1 MSASATAPRHLDA
14 LTGLRGIAAW
24 MVVLYH
30 IRLSLAGVLPAWTV
44 AALGKGYLAV
54 DLFFML
60 SGFVLWY
67 NYADRLRQGG
77 TAAVWDFLWR
87 RFARIWP
94 LHGAI
99 MAAFV
104 VYAVALVWRSK
115 DTTPFPFDQLPLHL
129 LLVQNWGMTS
139 RLTWNHPAWSI
150 STELAAY
157 LLFPFF
163 VSALRWERLHLATLS
178 AICAA
183 LIGSVYLLFVSNGL
197 DNLGSDITGLGLWR
211 CLIEFT
217 TGCLLCILWDHCRKL
232 AFSAPLA
239 GTVSAAS
246 LIAGWWLHMPETA
259 IVPLTFASGLLAL
272 ALSHN
277 VITRLLG
284 RGAVLYLGE
293 ISYST
298 YLAHFLLFIVF
309 KQFFVDTTLQLGW
322 AGLTGFLI
330 LVLAASIVL
339 YHWVEKPAQRW
350 LNKHP
355 PHHSPAPRPATGC

>member
-1 MSASATAPRHLDA
+1 MSVSTTAPRHLDA

-30 IRLSLAGVLPAWTV
+30 IRFSLAALLPAWII

-67 NYADRLRQGG
+67 NYADRLRLGG
-77 TAAVWDFLWR
+77 TAALQDFLWR

-99 MAAFV
+99 MAAFM
-104 VYAVALVWRSK
+104 VYALALVWRGK
-115 DTTPFPFDQLPLHL
+115 DSTPFPFDQLPLHL

-163 VSALRWERLHLATLS
+163 VSALRWERLHLAALS

-183 LIGSVYLLFVSNGL
+183 LLGSVYLLFASNGL
-197 DNLGSDITGLGLWR
+197 DNLGGDITGLGLWR

-217 TGCLLCILWDHCRKL
+217 IGCLLCMVWGHCRKL
-232 AFSAPLA
+232 AFSATVA
-239 GTVSAAS
+239 GLVCAVS
-246 LIAGWWLHMPETA
+246 LVIGWWLHLPETA
-259 IVPLTFASGLLAL
+259 IVPLAFASGLACL

-277 VITRLLG
+277 ALTRRLG

-309 KQFFVDTTLQLGW
+309 KQIFVDATLQLGW
-322 AGLTGFLI
+322 AGLAGFLA
-330 LVLAASIVL
+330 LVLAASIAL
-339 YHWVEKPAQRW
+339 YRLVEKPAQRW
-350 LNKHP
+350 LHQHP
-355 PHHSPAPRPATGC
+355 PHRSAVSRPATGC